1 MYTEDEVIELLKAL
15 PLECEFID
23 YKQTGYKKDKQGYF
37 IKDVISMLNAYT
49 AYGRNRFIIIG
60 VDDNRELVGI
70 SEEKIR
76 DDNEYQ
82 NWINKISP
90 KPIVNTGQ
98 IKYGNKVFEII
109 CINKENDGQIYEL
122 VQGINIQPIHEGQT
136 FYRQGSQ
143 NAVLTEEVRRKIRS
157 SYFDESKYREK
168 LVELIDSYQGSGIP
182 PIMVA
187 LMIGAWDFI
196 YEGDIEFIVNTT
208 GCSLEQFKRDIQSFH
223 WNEKGFIKIKG
234 DQGKFNNR
242 NSLLEFLAS
251 KFYDSYWNGIKDNV
265 KTVLNSI
272 GANLSKPKD
281 QRWCITRGEDGKYSK
296 GFLTGIYDFIAYLAT
311 HKNDFSS
318 CNLQKIDSLIYE
330 WIETI
335 FTQSDWRVWG
345 TLESYIDSIIEWDP
359 DVFLS
364 LFDRNL
370 RTNNQVFI
378 QLFHEESTGFMPI
391 SYGDRLC
398 QGLQKIA
405 YLKDYFNLSMNILF
419 QLSKIR
425 NNVKQ
430 YIIMSLLPWKPLTQA
445 SCSARINIINTFF
458 SDDSELAWDIVEQL
472 LPNKIQI
479 GHDIDGLK
487 YCGPIETITVLK
499 TEYLDISWQY
509 FKLLLDYA
517 IINENKLILLLK
529 NFWLLFPEM
538 QINLLK
544 EVESRINQ
552 KEGVSFDLYLNLVK
566 VYEEYYLCQ
575 RQNESNQ
582 YGEIIEKIKTC
593 IDLLEL
599 KHLDYN
605 SKLLFLK
612 DRLFLFSK
620 FERWEDREKAVEK
633 VQIKILREKVAEN
646 QLFEFI
652 SSVEDKVIIG
662 VLISRELN
670 DVSEFT
676 YYLTEFKKYSSD
688 LVKGFLN
695 GVCINYPEFISNH
708 IFKNSFDIDFFN
720 AIIINDSVFDVLIK
734 AGWLNYKEQVKE
746 VDIYQLNLKEE
757 NNKNRYIK
765 LLMDFKLYSLALLA
779 IYHYRYS
786 MDINVGYLIES
797 LEKIEKDNDERING
811 NIIKTLIIYCEN
823 HEMNSANLEKLAYIE
838 CQFIDLFLYDD
849 ECNLKALNNLLYYNI
864 RLFIEIVGIV
874 YRTDDNTD
882 DDLSLSGKENL
893 TLVRQ
898 CNAILNKW
906 LELESIIDSE
916 ISFNTWFESVCYHA
930 KNVNRL
936 DLVLNLLGGKLFHV
950 KSDEIC
956 GFLSKVVIDILE
968 KPEFDILRRGYAV
981 EAYNSRGVHWA
992 SSEGDKALYNNY
1004 YGKSL
1009 SLSELGYTYTAAIY
1023 KRLAEKFSMDNQWWN
1038 VDLS

>member
-15 PLECEFID
+15 PPECEFID

-70 SEEKIR
+70 SEEEIR

-109 CINKENDGQIYEL
+109 CINKENDGEIYEL
-122 VQGINIQPIHEGQT
+122 VQGVNIQPIHEGQT

-196 YEGDIEFIVNTT
+196 YAGDIEFIVNTT

-251 KFYDSYWNGIKDNV
+251 KFYDAYWNSIKDNV

-281 QRWCITRGEDGKYSK
+281 QRWCITRGEEGRYSK

-311 HKNDFSS
+311 HKNDFIS
-318 CNLQKIDSLIYE
+318 CNLQKIDNLIYE

-335 FTQSDWRVWG
+335 FIQSDWRVWG
-345 TLESYIDSIIEWDP
+345 TLENYIDSIIEWNP

-364 LFDRNL
+364 LLDRRL

-378 QLFHEESTGFMPI
+378 ELFDEKTEGLMPI
-391 SYGDRLC
+391 SHGDRLC
-398 QGLQKIA
+398 QGIQKIA
-405 YLKDYFNLSMNILF
+405 YLKDYFNISMNILF
-419 QLSKIR
+419 QFSKIR
-425 NNVKQ
+425 NDVKQ

-445 SCSARINIINTFF
+445 SCTARINIINTFF
-458 SDDSELAWDIVEQL
+458 SDDMELAWDIVEQL
-472 LPNKIQI
+472 LPKKIQI
-479 GHDIDGLK
+479 GRDIDGLK
-487 YCGPIETITVLK
+487 YNGPIETIKVLEK
-499 TEYLDISWQY
+499 EYLDTSGQY
-509 FKLLLDYA
+509 FKLLLEHA

-529 NFWLLFPEM
+529 SFWLLFHEM
-538 QINLLK
+538 QKDLLK
-544 EVESRINQ
+544 EVENRINQ
-552 KEGVSFDLYLNLVK
+552 KEGISFDLYLSLVK
-566 VYEEYYLCQ
+566 IYEEYYLRQ
-575 RQNESNQ
+575 RHNESRQ
-582 YGEIIEKIKTC
+582 YGNIVEKIKSY
-593 IDLLEL
+593 IDVIESIY
-599 KHLDYN
+599 LDYN

-620 FERWEDREKAVEK
+620 IKSWEDRENAVEAE
-633 VQIKILREKVAEN
+633 QTKILRGKITAN

-652 SSVEDKVIIG
+652 SSVEDKFIVG
-662 VLISRELN
+662 FLISRELN

-676 YYLTEFKKYSSD
+676 NYLAEFKKYSSD

-695 GVCINYPEFISNH
+695 GVCINYPEFIYHH
-708 IFKNSFDIDFFN
+708 ILENSFDVDFFK
-720 AIIINDSVFDVLIK
+720 AIVINDNIFDVLLK

-746 VDIYQLNLKEE
+746 IDIYQLSLKEE
-757 NNKNRYIK
+757 NNINRYIK
-765 LLMDFKLYSLALLA
+765 LLMNFNLYSLALLA
-779 IYHYRYS
+779 IYHYHYN
-786 MDINVGYLIES
+786 MDINVDYLIES

-864 RLFIEIVGIV
+864 RLFMEIVGTV

-882 DDLSLSGKENL
+882 DDLSLSGKENP

-936 DLVLNLLGGKLFHV
+936 DLVLNLLGRKLFHV
-950 KSDEIC
+950 KSDDIC

-968 KPEFDILRRGYAV
+968 KPEFDTLRRGYAV

-1009 SLSELGYTYTAAIY
+1009 SLSEQGYTYTAAIY
-1023 KRLAEKFSMDNQWWN
+1023 KRLAEKFGGDNQWWSI
-1038 VDLS
+1038 DFS

>member
-1 MYTEDEVIELLKAL
+1 MYTEDEVIELLKSL
-15 PLECEFID
+15 PPECEFID

-70 SEEKIR
+70 LEEEKR

-82 NWINKISP
+82 NWINKITP
-90 KPIVNTGQ
+90 KPIVNTGHIQ
-98 IKYGNKVFEII
+98 YGNKVFEIV

-122 VQGINIQPIHEGQT
+122 VQGINIHPIHEGQT

-168 LVELIDSYQGSGIP
+168 LVELIDSYQGNGIP

-196 YEGDIEFIVNTT
+196 YDGDIEFIVNAT
-208 GCSLEQFKRDIQSFH
+208 GCSLEQFKRDTQSFH

-265 KTVLNSI
+265 KMVLNSI

-281 QRWCITRGEDGKYSK
+281 QRWCITQGEDGKYSK
-296 GFLTGIYDFIAYLAT
+296 GFLTGIYDFIAYLST

-345 TLESYIDSIIEWDP
+345 TLESYIDLIIEWNP

-364 LFDRNL
+364 LFDKSL
-370 RTNNQVFI
+370 RTNKQVFI

-391 SYGDRLC
+391 SYGNRLC

-405 YLKDYFNLSMNILF
+405 YLKDYFNISMKILF

-425 NNVKQ
+425 NDVKQ

-458 SDDSELAWDIVEQL
+458 SDDIELAWDIVEQL

-479 GHDIDGLK
+479 AQNIDGLK
-487 YCGPIETITVLK
+487 YRGPIETVTVLK
-499 TEYLDISWQY
+499 KEYLDISGKY

-517 IINENKLILLLK
+517 TIHEDKLILLLK
-529 NFWLLFPEM
+529 NFWHLFPEM
-538 QINLLK
+538 QMDLLK

-552 KEGVSFDLYLNLVK
+552 EEGVSFDLYLNIVK
-566 VYEEYYLCQ
+566 VYEEHYLRQ
-575 RQNESNQ
+575 RQNESKQ
-582 YGEIIEKIKTC
+582 YGEIIEKIKSC
-593 IDLLEL
+593 IDVIESKYLA
-599 KHLDYN
+599 YN

-620 FERWEDREKAVEK
+620 IKSWEDRENAVKTEQTK
-633 VQIKILREKVAEN
+633 VLREKITAN

-662 VLISRELN
+662 FLISRELN

-676 YYLTEFKKYSSD
+676 YYLTRFKKYSSD

-695 GVCINYPEFISNH
+695 GVCINYPEFIYHH
-708 IFKNSFDIDFFN
+708 ILENSFDVDFFK
-720 AIIINDSVFDVLIK
+720 AIVINDNIFDVLLK

-746 VDIYQLNLKEE
+746 IDIYQLSLKEE

-765 LLMDFKLYSLALLA
+765 LLMNFNLYSLALLA
-779 IYHYRYS
+779 IYHYHYN
-786 MDINVGYLIES
+786 MDINIDYLIES
-797 LEKIEKDNDERING
+797 LEAIEKDHDERING

-838 CQFIDLFLYDD
+838 CKFIDLLLYDD

-864 RLFIEIVGIV
+864 PLFIEIVSIV
-874 YRTDDNTD
+874 YRPEVNVD
-882 DDLSLSGKENL
+882 DDLSLRGKENPS
-893 TLVRQ
+893 LVQR
-898 CNAILNKW
+898 CHAILYKW
-906 LELESIIDSE
+906 LKLESIIDSE
-916 ISFNTWFESVCYHA
+916 ISFNNWFEAVCYRA
-930 KNVNRL
+930 KKMNRL
-936 DLVLNLLGGKLFHV
+936 EVVLNLLGGKLFHV

-968 KPEFDILRRGYAV
+968 KPDLDILRRGYAV

-1009 SLSELGYTYTAAIY
+1009 CLFEQGCTYTAGIY
-1023 KRLAEKFSMDNQWWN
+1023 KRLAEDFVMDNQWWN
-1038 VDLS
+1038 MDLS